1 MAVQVMGL
9 INCPRGKQTQMKAWD
24 HTLSWT
30 REEEDNGQDEGD
42 R

>member
-9 INCPRGKQTQMKAWD
+9 KSCPRGKQTQMKAWD
-24 HTLSWT
+24 DSLSWT
-30 REEEDNGQDEGD
+30 REEEDNGQGEGD